1 MVNEKIAMV
10 GTPCQILAASKI
22 DFYEKET
29 GGSSIDLKIGL
40 FCMENFSYTYLKMFL
55 KEKNIDLKDV
65 SEFRIENNKFK
76 VFLNDSVQ
84 EFSIPQ
90 TNSFKRKNCDICTDY
105 TSNLADVSVGS
116 VGSPKGY
123 STVIVRSEKGNK
135 IIQELISDGIVL
147 KKDVEKKALDLLIRI
162 SNKKINNNLENI
174 KNRENNSHPVIYK
187 RKVSDD
193 EIAQLSN
200 ECQFDCLN
208 GDVIKEGA
216 CVLCG
221 ACEFVCPID
230 IVQINER
237 KPVKK
242 GNCKEDCHACYYA
255 CPRTFATH
263 KILPKYLD
271 NEPIG
276 EYLEIYS
283 LKSNKNKGQDGGIV
297 SEILLYLLDKDLVD
311 AVSIVGED
319 DNNPWKPI
327 SKLTSSKDEV
337 LKAKGTKYSTVSIG
351 FKALKDRS

>member
-1 MVNEKIAMV
+1 MVNKKIAMV

-22 DFYEKET
+22 DYYEKET
-29 GGSSIDLKIGL
+29 GGSPIDLKIGL

-65 SEFRIENNKFK
+65 NEFRIENNKFK
-76 VFLNDSVQ
+76 VFLNNSIQ
-84 EFSIPQ
+84 EFSISQ

-105 TSNLADVSVGS
+105 TSNLADISVGS

-123 STVIVRSEKGNK
+123 STVIVRSKKGNK
-135 IIQELISDGIVL
+135 IIQELISNGNVS
-147 KKDVEKKALDLLIRI
+147 KKDLKEKALDLLIRI

-230 IVQINER
+230 IIQINER

-242 GNCKEDCHACYYA
+242 GDCKEDCHACYYA
-255 CPRTFATH
+255 CPRTFATD

-283 LKSNKNKGQDGGIV
+283 LKSNKNIGQDGGIV

-311 AVSIVGED
+311 GVSIVSED
-319 DNNPWKPI
+319 DTNPWKPI
-327 SKLTSSKDEV
+327 SKLTSSRDEV
-337 LKAKGTKYSTVSIG
+337 LKAKGTKYSTVPIG
-351 FKALKDRS
+351 FKALK